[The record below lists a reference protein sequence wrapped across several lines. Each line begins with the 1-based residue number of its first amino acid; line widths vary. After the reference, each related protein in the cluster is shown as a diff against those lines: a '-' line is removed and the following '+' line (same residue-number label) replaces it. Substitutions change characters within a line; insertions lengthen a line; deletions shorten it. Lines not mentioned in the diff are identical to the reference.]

1 MASRFRR
8 RLVLAMLVLYTA
20 FVFVVTLTPRMPG
33 TGFVSRFVNWALKQL
48 HERGLFTWVEF
59 LDIEFFG
66 NILMFVPIGVFTAL
80 LLGRR
85 VWWLLLVLGTALSG
99 LIELSQYLFL
109 PSRYPEWRDVLSNS
123 LGFLIGAALA
133 VGLRLLVS
141 HRDRLVELDRAAEAA
156 RPATRFGRRR

>member
-8 RLVLAMLVLYTA
+8 RLVLALLVLYTG
-20 FVFVVTLTPRMPG
+20 FVFVITLTPRMPG
-33 TGFVSRFVNWALKQL
+33 TGFVSRAVNWILYQL
-48 HERGLFTWVEF
+48 HDRDLFLWVHY

-85 VWWLLLVLGTALSG
+85 VWWLLLLLGTALSG
-99 LIELSQYLFL
+99 FIELSQFLFL
-109 PSRYPEWRDVLSNS
+109 PSRVPEWRDILSNS
-123 LGFLIGAALA
+123 VGFLIGAALS

-141 HRDRLVELDRAAEAA
+141 HRDRLVELDRAAEVAQ
-156 RPATRFGRRR
+156 PATRFGRRR